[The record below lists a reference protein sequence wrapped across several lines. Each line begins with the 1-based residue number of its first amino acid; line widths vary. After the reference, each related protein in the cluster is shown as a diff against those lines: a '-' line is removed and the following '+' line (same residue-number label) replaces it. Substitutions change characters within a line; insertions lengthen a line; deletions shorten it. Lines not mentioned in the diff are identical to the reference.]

1 MAKTTK
7 RKKRKLVLP
16 NKKLLIVSGVVLAAA
31 IVYGVAWLA
40 HNHAITQDKNR
51 FARAGNDVQT
61 VANAIVA
68 TVGQPADRKDG
79 GKCSY
84 AHQEFSKGPL
94 SCEVYS
100 YLAYGVSSPDDV
112 NAIVQKVDPL
122 AALHGTPWKFKA
134 VTEKPHQ
141 FVDGVNY
148 SDNFVPLANL
158 FDTEVKNEVYH
169 DGDVNLDCA
178 ISYLYQNSI
187 ASLSGYPQFSV
198 NTYQLLLFDVDC
210 VSKAKSPY
218 FSIIN

>member
-1 MAKTTK
+1 M
-7 RKKRKLVLP
+7 LP
-16 NKKLLIVSGVVLAAA
+16 NKRLLTVSGVVLVAGM
-31 IVYGVAWLA
+31 VYGVVWLA
-40 HNHAITQDKNR
+40 HNHAVTQDKNR
-51 FARAGNDVQT
+51 FARARNDVQT
-61 VANAIVA
+61 VANTIVA
-68 TVGQPADRKDG
+68 AVGQPADRKDG

-100 YLAYGVSSPDDV
+100 YLAYGVGSPDDV

-122 AALHGTPWKFKA
+122 AVLHGTPWKFNA

-158 FDTEVKNEVYH
+158 FDSEVKSEVYH
-169 DGDVNLDCA
+169 DSDISLDCA

-187 ASLSGYPQFSV
+187 ASLQGYPKFSV
-198 NTYQLLLFDVDC
+198 SADQILLLDIDC
-210 VSKAKSPY
+210 ADKAKAPH
-218 FSIIN
+218 FSIEN

>member
-1 MAKTTK
+1 MLMAKTK
-7 RKKRKLVLP
+7 KKRKLVLP
-16 NKKLLIVSGVVLAAA
+16 NRRLLVVGGVVLGVAV
-31 IVYGVAWLA
+31 VYGAVWLA
-40 HNHAITQDKNR
+40 HNHAVTQDKNR

-84 AHQEFSKGPL
+84 AHQEFGNGPL

-112 NAIVQKVDPL
+112 NAIVQKVDAL
-122 AALHGTPWKFKA
+122 SALHGNPWKFKA

-148 SDNFVPLANL
+148 SDNFVSLSNL
-158 FDTEVKNEVYH
+158 FDEETRSESYDSKNLSQCNVIY
-169 DGDVNLDCA
+169 
-178 ISYLYQNSI
+178 SYQNSVYDN
-187 ASLSGYPQFSV
+187 SSYPKFNVSSA
-198 NTYQLLLFDVDC
+198 QLLIVDIGC
-210 VSKAKSPY
+210 DGLARSA
-218 FSIIN
+218 FFTIEE